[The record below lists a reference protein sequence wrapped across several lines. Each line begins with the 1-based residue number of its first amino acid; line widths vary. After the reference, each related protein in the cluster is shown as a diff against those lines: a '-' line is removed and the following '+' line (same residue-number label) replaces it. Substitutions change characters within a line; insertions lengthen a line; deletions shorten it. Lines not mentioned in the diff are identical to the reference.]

1 MFCKATRL
9 FLLISVLC
17 AVYVKS
23 EVVCSED
30 ELVREI
36 IEDLEDNGK
45 LDCLRESNPTPDEKP
60 EQKAKRRKSAASLL
74 CRRSLQEKR
83 VKENDAPHN

>member
-1 MFCKATRL
+1 MMFYKL
-9 FLLISVLC
+9 KLIFLSVLIFFTIIN
-17 AVYVKS
+17 KINT

-45 LDCLRESNPTPDEKP
+45 LDCLRESKPTPDETP
-60 EQKAKRRKSAASLL
+60 
-74 CRRSLQEKR
+74 EKR
-83 VKENDAPHN
+83 TKRIVNSPVL

>member
-1 MFCKATRL
+1 MSKQLLKVLFVLTAIAVIKA
-9 FLLISVLC
+9 
-17 AVYVKS
+17 

-45 LDCLRESNPTPDEKP
+45 ILFLSR
-60 EQKAKRRKSAASLL
+60 
-74 CRRSLQEKR
+74 
-83 VKENDAPHN
+83 

>member
-1 MFCKATRL
+1 MKVKQFVIIA
-9 FLLISVLC
+9 FLLGMIVN
-17 AVYVKS
+17 VVKS

-45 LDCLRESNPTPDEKP
+45 IYNLIIKESLI
-60 EQKAKRRKSAASLL
+60 A
-74 CRRSLQEKR
+74 
-83 VKENDAPHN
+83 